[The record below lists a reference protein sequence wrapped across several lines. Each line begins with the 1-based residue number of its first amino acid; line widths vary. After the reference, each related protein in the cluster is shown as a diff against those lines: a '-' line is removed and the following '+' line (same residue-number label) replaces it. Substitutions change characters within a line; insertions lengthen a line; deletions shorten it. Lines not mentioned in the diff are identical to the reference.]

1 MRTFAAAVL
10 AGLTSA
16 RLSQTDFEFLNY
28 MAKWGKSYDSF
39 EEFTLRATLYAKF
52 DAEVKEINSRET
64 TSTHGHTFLSD
75 WTAEEKVRLL
85 GLKNMPETVKTGIL
99 AEETEAVGIPTS
111 INWCTSGACNAIQN
125 QGNCG
130 SCWAFSA
137 AAAMESAHKI
147 FNGSLYKLSEQ
158 NFVSCSSLQGNNG
171 CNGGLYSYA
180 WNYAKSNPVESEA
193 NYPYTSG
200 STGKTGSCLYDKTK
214 GIGGISSHSSCG
226 TTTSAIKTCIASQPQ
241 SVSIEADTT
250 YFQSYT
256 SGVLTNATACGT
268 NLDHA
273 VVAVGYGTTSAGV
286 AYYIV
291 RNSWGTSWGQSG
303 YVDIGQA
310 AYPGICGI
318 NKDVMWPT
326 VTA

>member
-1 MRTFAAAVL
+1 L
-10 AGLTSA
+10 
-16 RLSQTDFEFLNY
+16 DFINY
-28 MAKWGKSYDSF
+28 MAKFGKSYNDL
-39 EEFTLRATLYAKF
+39 EEFNLRAAMFAKF
-52 DAEVKEINSRET
+52 DAEIKEINARET
-64 TSTHGHTFLSD
+64 TSVHGHNFLSD
-75 WTAEEKVRLL
+75 WTAEEKTRLM
-85 GLKNMPETVKTGIL
+85 GLKNMPRVKKTPTPEVEVDI
-99 AEETEAVGIPTS
+99 VGIPTS
-111 INWCTSGACNAIQN
+111 VDWVSAGKVNPIQN

-137 AAAMESAHKI
+137 AAAMESAHAI
-147 FNGSLYKLSEQ
+147 FHATLYKLSEQ
-158 NFVSCSSLQGNNG
+158 NFVSCSSLQGNLG

-180 WNYAKSNPVESEA
+180 WNYAKSHPVESEA

-200 STGKTGSCLYDKTK
+200 STGKTGSCLYDSTK
-214 GIGGISSHSSCG
+214 ALGGIVSHSSCG
-226 TTTSAIKTCIASQPQ
+226 TTTLDIKTCIASQPQ

-273 VVAVGYGTTSAGV
+273 VVAVGYGTTSSGV
-286 AYYIV
+286 AYYKV
-291 RNSWGTSWGQSG
+291 RNSWGTSWGMNG
-303 YVDIGQA
+303 YVNIGQA

-318 NKDVMWPT
+318 NEDVEWPT